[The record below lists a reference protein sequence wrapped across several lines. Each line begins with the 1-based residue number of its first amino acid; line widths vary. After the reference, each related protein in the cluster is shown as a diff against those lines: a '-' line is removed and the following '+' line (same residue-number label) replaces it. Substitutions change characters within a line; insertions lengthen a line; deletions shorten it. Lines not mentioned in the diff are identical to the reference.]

1 MSEIHPIGTFDHIYE
16 IDFQLKQARS
26 LETKYRM
33 TTLTSVIDRRVGIGL
48 TRMARTKRDSS
59 VRANAKLGKPIANQR
74 AIGPKQCHATLIWSR
89 TRSPRE

>member
-1 MSEIHPIGTFDHIYE
+1 MSEIHPIRDLHHIYE
-16 IDFQLKQARS
+16 MRFQLKQARS

-59 VRANAKLGKPIANQR
+59 VRAKGN
-74 AIGPKQCHATLIWSR
+74 
-89 TRSPRE
+89 